1 MFKPEISNK
10 ANKTGKKAEKITT
23 FLVNNNR
30 TNKTPK
36 KIYENLQES
45 SNEIG
50 ITQENA
56 NKKIQLKLSSK
67 NHLISL

>member
-1 MFKPEISNK
+1 MFKPEICNK
-10 ANKTGKKAEKITT
+10 ANKIRKKAEEITT

-36 KIYENLQES
+36 KFYENLQES

-50 ITQENA
+50 ITQENT
-56 NKKIQLKLSSK
+56 NKKIQLKLSK

>member
-10 ANKTGKKAEKITT
+10 ANKIRKKAEEITT

-36 KIYENLQES
+36 KFYENLQES
-45 SNEIG
+45 SYEIG
-50 ITQENA
+50 ITEENT
-56 NKKIQLKLSSK
+56 K
-67 NHLISL
+67 

>member
-10 ANKTGKKAEKITT
+10 ANKIRKKAEEITT

-36 KIYENLQES
+36 KFYENLQES
-45 SNEIG
+45 SYEIG
-50 ITQENA
+50 ITEENT

-67 NHLISL
+67 SHLISL